1 LEKSAGRRSEV
12 GYRGYRGMDC
22 ASDGSAYRIIAALA
36 PEKPITLLLEEFAG
50 GDKQAMNR
58 LVALLYP
65 ELRRL
70 ARAYLQA
77 ERFGHTLQATA
88 LVHEAYVRLV
98 RQDLTDY
105 RNRAHFLGVAAH
117 VMRQVL
123 IDHARIRNAR
133 KRGRDAMHAPLEEAM
148 AVAAERPAAI
158 LAVDD
163 ALSELQRKDNL
174 KARLVEMRF
183 FGGMTAEESAE
194 ALDMPAEKV
203 RQHLRIGQAWLR
215 QKLKQ
220 A

>member
-1 LEKSAGRRSEV
+1 
-12 GYRGYRGMDC
+12 
-22 ASDGSAYRIIAALA
+22 LA

-70 ARAYLQA
+70 ARAYLRG
-77 ERFGHTLQATA
+77 ERSGHTLQATA
-88 LVHEAYVRLV
+88 LVHEAYARLI
-98 RQDLTDY
+98 RQDHPDY
-105 RNRAHFLGVAAH
+105 RSRSHFMAVAAQ

-123 IDHARIRNAR
+123 IDHARLRNAS
-133 KRGRDAMHAPLEEAM
+133 KRGRDAVHAPLEEAM
-148 AVAAERPAAI
+148 AVAAARPAAI

-163 ALSELQRKDNL
+163 ALSELQRKDSL
-174 KARLVEMRF
+174 KARLVEIRF

-203 RQHLRIGQAWLR
+203 RQHLRIGQAWLKQR
-215 QKLKQ
+215 SKQ